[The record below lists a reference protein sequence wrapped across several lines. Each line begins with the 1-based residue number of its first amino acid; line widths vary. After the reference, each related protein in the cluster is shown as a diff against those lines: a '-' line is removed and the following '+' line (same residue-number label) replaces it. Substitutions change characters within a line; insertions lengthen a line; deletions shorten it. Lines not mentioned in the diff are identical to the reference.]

1 MDEQSKSLDIV
12 SLITIFSVL
21 AIVIFVEILLR

>member
-21 AIVIFVEILLR
+21 AIVIFVGILLR